1 MTQHLNR
8 QLAEAFVAGRSAVAL
23 TEDIVFRD
31 QAQSRSFA
39 GRVAVEAMWRAL
51 FADGF
56 AEARVEIHTLIAEES
71 AAALE
76 FTFRGRHRGR
86 FMGIPPTGREVAIPM
101 ALFFAIEAGQLRR
114 ATLYYDAGTLLRQL
128 GLALEPV
135 TGDG

>member
-8 QLAEAFVAGRSAVAL
+8 QLVEAFVVERAAVAL
-23 TEDIVFRD
+23 TEDVILRD
-31 QAQSRSFA
+31 TAQSRLFA
-39 GRVAVEAMWRAL
+39 GRAAVEAVWQAF

-56 AEARVEIHTLIAEES
+56 AEVRIEIPTLIGDDA

-86 FMGIPPTGREVAIPM
+86 FMGIAPTGREVAIPM
-101 ALFFAIEAGQLRR
+101 GLFCWIEAGRIRQ

-128 GLALEPV
+128 GLAL
-135 TGDG
+135 

>member
-8 QLAEAFVAGRSAVAL
+8 QLVEAFIVGRTAVAL
-23 TEDIVFRD
+23 TEDVVFWD

-39 GRVAVEAMWRAL
+39 GRAAVEVVWQAL

-56 AEARVEIHTLIAEES
+56 AEVRIEIHTLITDDT

-76 FTFRGRHRGR
+76 FIFRGRHHGR
-86 FMGIPPTGREVAIPM
+86 FMGLPATGQEVAIPM
-101 ALFFAIEAGQLRR
+101 ALFCWIEAGQIRR

-128 GLALEPV
+128 GLAL
-135 TGDG
+135 